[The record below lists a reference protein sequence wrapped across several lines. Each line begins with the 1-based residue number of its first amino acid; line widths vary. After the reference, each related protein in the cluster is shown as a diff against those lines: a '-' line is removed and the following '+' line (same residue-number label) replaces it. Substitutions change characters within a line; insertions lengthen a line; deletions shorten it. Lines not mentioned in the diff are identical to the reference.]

1 MDETPRF
8 EKIEKKGGMMRR
20 SIVKVLLVGFVAM
33 SLSGCATRLIDFTM
47 ISTKNVDFTRGA
59 NFVRGKNRV
68 EGIDEV
74 AIIIFIPTG
83 TPNIKEAIDRAI
95 ESVPGAVALVDG
107 VVTQKSWYIPYIF
120 GKSSFVVEGTPLIDP
135 SMASAERASN
145 YIVSKMDESGE
156 VQELRYVSKTE
167 FDGLKKKWNL

>member
-1 MDETPRF
+1 M
-8 EKIEKKGGMMRR
+8 KK
-20 SIVKVLLVGFVAM
+20 SVLTVLMAGFMAM

-47 ISTKNVDFTRGA
+47 ISTKNVDFTKGASFKRG
-59 NFVRGKNRV
+59 RERV

-74 AIIIFIPTG
+74 SIIIFIPTG

-135 SMASAERASN
+135 SMASVERESD

-156 VQELRYVSKTE
+156 VEELRYVSANE
-167 FDGLKKKWNL
+167 YAALKKDLNL